1 MHDEAISALQEAT
14 SNKIAVVA
22 VCGEINSGK
31 SFLLNQFVRIK
42 NTFELNKQP
51 EFAETQGLWL
61 YTEPITIEKEGDIL
75 DIFLMDCEGLTLAT
89 DINQIRLLSL
99 ILSLSSLVLFNSREM
114 TDNHFD
120 CLSMVDQIALIG

>member
-42 NTFELNKQP
+42 NTFELNK
-51 EFAETQGLWL
+51 
-61 YTEPITIEKEGDIL
+61 
-75 DIFLMDCEGLTLAT
+75 
-89 DINQIRLLSL
+89 
-99 ILSLSSLVLFNSREM
+99 
-114 TDNHFD
+114 
-120 CLSMVDQIALIG
+120 